1 MVNKTD
7 NSCLLFVLICVTCA
21 YSIVCSFFKHIKR
34 KRKFFVTSST
44 TLYPEFQECVCCSLR
59 RSHAYKTNICNGK
72 NLRYFHKTITDK
84 YLGIHLYKIIFTLYT
99 FNFYID
105 MLILTFLPL
114 RVFDVCL
121 HQVWGLKQK

>member
-1 MVNKTD
+1 MLAIRFNLCYMCVQY
-7 NSCLLFVLICVTCA
+7 CLQF
-21 YSIVCSFFKHIKR
+21 KR

-44 TLYPEFQECVCCSLR
+44 TLYLEFQECVCCSLR

-99 FNFYID
+99 LHFYID
-105 MLILTFLPL
+105 MLILSFLPL
-114 RVFDVCL
+114 LIFGVCL
-121 HQVWGLKQK
+121 YQVWGLKQKQILKLISC